1 MPEISDKKLIKQYL
15 HGDEKSLGFLIKCY
29 LKPIYNFVYRYVSE
43 AASAEDITQ
52 ETFVKVWKNL
62 NKFDQRKHFKTWI
75 FCLAKNTAI
84 DFLRKKK
91 EIPFSEFEDS
101 AGNNFL
107 VENLRNDAL
116 LPEAILEQQDLA
128 AVLSVVLK
136 RLAPLYRTVLFL
148 RHNDHSTFREIADQL
163 GEPLNTVKS
172 RYRRAIIALR
182 RIIF

>member
-1 MPEISDKKLIKQYL
+1 MMPEISDKKLIKQYL
-15 HGDEKSLGFLIKCY
+15 HGDEKSLGFLIKRY

-91 EIPFSEFEDS
+91 EIH
-101 AGNNFL
+101 FL
-107 VENLRNDAL
+107 NLKIAL
-116 LPEAILEQQDLA
+116 
-128 AVLSVVLK
+128 
-136 RLAPLYRTVLFL
+136 
-148 RHNDHSTFREIADQL
+148 
-163 GEPLNTVKS
+163 
-172 RYRRAIIALR
+172 AII
-182 RIIF
+182 F